1 MSEDRDSVEDD
12 YNNDDVDQMD
22 EDDEPSVKQKESEKS
37 VGAE

>member
-1 MSEDRDSVEDD
+1 MEDD